1 MVNTTRNWLRPVV
14 HPSISCRQNR
24 PASYVLF
31 HSSWRF
37 QPADR
42 WRSLLC
48 GEYAYCV
55 MKYSPSSEGRRLKP
69 LLNKSSMYF
78 CIFRILCLREMSHS
92 RKKAHSACNA
102 LLSLLCVSYSFM
114 SCYIVALS
122 AYVIIKTSLLLNNNY
137 LLLLLI
143 HEINRGCSS

>member
-69 LLNKSSMYF
+69 LLNTSSTYF
-78 CIFRILCLREMSHS
+78 CIFRILCLCEMSHS
-92 RKKAHSACNA
+92 RKAHSACNA
-102 LLSLLCVSYSFM
+102 MLCCPYCVYSFI
-114 SCYIVALS
+114 SC
-122 AYVIIKTSLLLNNNY
+122 
-137 LLLLLI
+137 
-143 HEINRGCSS
+143 